1 MPVAYV
7 LAKIE
12 VGQEKQAFE
21 AIKKLVGVTS
31 IAFTY
36 GIYDLHVE
44 IKFDTMEEL
53 DRFIFEKI
61 RKVKGIKET
70 VTLVVP
76 AKEV

>member
-31 IAFTY
+31 ITFTY

-53 DRFIFEKI
+53 DEFVFEKI

-76 AKEV
+76 SKGV